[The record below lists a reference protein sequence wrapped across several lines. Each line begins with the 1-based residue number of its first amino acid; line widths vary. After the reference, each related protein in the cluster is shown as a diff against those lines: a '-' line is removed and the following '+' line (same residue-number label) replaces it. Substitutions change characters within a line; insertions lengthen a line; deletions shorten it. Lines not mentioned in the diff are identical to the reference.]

1 MSETISIALVLGSNQ
16 PERFCDLVASWALEA
31 IVRAGGFETDVVDPT
46 ALDLPVR
53 HPREPDSA
61 VQDLRARIGRADAIV
76 VVTPEYNHGYPA
88 ALKHLIDLVSSEWHA
103 KPVGFVSY
111 GGLSGGIRA
120 VEQLRSVFAELHAI
134 TVRDAVAFPNTR
146 ERFDAEGQLAEP
158 RRFERQATVML
169 ERVRWW
175 AAALKAARLT
185 APYPPAIPEQPAA
198 SWR

>member
-1 MSETISIALVLGSNQ
+1 MSETISIAVILGSNR
-16 PERFCDLVASWALEA
+16 PERACDLVASWALKAME
-31 IVRAGGFETDVVDPT
+31 RAGGFETDVVDPA

-61 VQDLRARIGRADAIV
+61 VQDLRARIGRADASV

-88 ALKHLIDLVSSEWHA
+88 ALKHLIDLVGIEWHA

-120 VEQLRSVFAELHAI
+120 VEQLRGVFAELHAI
-134 TVRDAVAFPNTR
+134 TVRDAVAFPNTW
-146 ERFDAEGQLAEP
+146 ERFNAEGQLAEP
-158 RRFERQATVML
+158 LRFERQATAML

-175 AAALKAARLT
+175 AAVLKAARLAT
-185 APYPPAIPEQPAA
+185 PYPPAI
-198 SWR
+198 S